1 MRFINELREDEHLVE
16 HYLCKEKQS
25 LKSKA
30 GKTYYSLKLQDK
42 TGTLNAKVW
51 DLNKDIQSFEQNDYI
66 KIDATVLSY
75 QNELQAK
82 VTKIRRSQEGEY
94 DPSDYIPST
103 EKNINDMYQELISIV
118 DTVNDNNLNKLL
130 KIILVDNKNINDKIK
145 THSAAKSMH
154 HSYLGGLIEHIVSVT
169 QTCDFLS
176 TRYKY
181 VNRDLLITGAILHD
195 IGKIYE
201 LSSFPENDYTDEG
214 QLLGHIIIG
223 IELINDAKTQIE
235 KFPQDLC
242 NLLKHLILSH
252 HGELEYGSPK
262 KPATIEAYILHCADS
277 LDAKIKMYEESISN
291 DSNKAKWIGY
301 NKVLGTNIRRAFN
314 E

>member
-1 MRFINELREDEHLVE
+1 MRYINELREDEHVVE

-25 LKSKA
+25 LKSKN

-51 DLNKDIQSFEQNDYI
+51 DLTKDIQSFEQNDYI
-66 KIDATVLSY
+66 KVDAVILSY

-82 VTKIRRSQEGEY
+82 VTKIRRSSEGEY
-94 DPSDYIPST
+94 DPKEYIPST
-103 EKNINDMYQELISIV
+103 EKNIASMYADLMRIV
-118 DTVNDNNLNKLL
+118 DTVSDNNLSKLL
-130 KIILVDNKNINDKIK
+130 KIILVDNKNINEKIK
-145 THSAAKSMH
+145 AHSAAKSMH
-154 HSYLGGLIEHIVSVT
+154 HSYFGGLIEHILSVT
-169 QTCDFLS
+169 ETCDFLAP
-176 TRYKY
+176 RYKY

-214 QLLGHIIIG
+214 QLLGHIVICV
-223 IELINDAKTQIE
+223 ELINDAKRQIE
-235 KFPQDLC
+235 KFPDELA
-242 NLLKHLILSH
+242 NLLKHLVLSH

-262 KPATIEAYILHCADS
+262 LPATIEAYLLHCADS
-277 LDAKIKMYEESISN
+277 LDAKTKMYEESITN
-291 DSNKAKWIGY
+291 DSNKGKWVGY
-301 NKVLGTNIRRAFN
+301 NKILGTNIRRTFN

>member
-1 MRFINELREDEHLVE
+1 MKYINELREDEHVIE

-42 TGTLNAKVW
+42 TGTINAKVW
-51 DLNKDIQSFEQNDYI
+51 DLNKDIQSFEQNDFI
-66 KIDATVLSY
+66 KIDATILLY

-82 VTKIRRSQEGEY
+82 VTKIRRSQDGEY
-94 DPSDYIPST
+94 DEKDYIPST
-103 EKNINDMYQELISIV
+103 EKNINSMYNDLIGLIDSV
-118 DTVNDNNLNKLL
+118 KDNNLNKLL
-130 KIILVDNKNINDKIK
+130 KIIIIENKNINDCLKS
-145 THSAAKSMH
+145 HSAAKSMH
-154 HSYLGGLIEHIVSVT
+154 HSYFGGLIEHIVSVA

-195 IGKIYE
+195 VGKIYE
-201 LSSFPENDYTDEG
+201 LSSFPENDYTDAG
-214 QLLGHIIIG
+214 QLLGHIVIG
-223 IELINDAKTQIE
+223 IELINDAKNQIE
-235 KFPQDLC
+235 KFPIELA

-277 LDAKIKMYEESISN
+277 LDAKIKMYEESITN
-291 DSNKAKWIGY
+291 DSNKAKWSGY
-301 NKVLGTNIRRAFN
+301 NKVLGTNIRKTHN

>member
-1 MRFINELREDEHLVE
+1 MRFINELREDEHIIE

-25 LKSKA
+25 LKSKN

-66 KIDATVLSY
+66 KVDAVILSY

-82 VTKIRRSQEGEY
+82 VTKIRRSTEGEY
-94 DPSDYIPST
+94 DPQDYIPST
-103 EKNINDMYQELISIV
+103 EKDINVMYTKLIGIIDTISDKNI
-118 DTVNDNNLNKLL
+118 NKLL
-130 KIILVDNKNINDKIK
+130 KLILVENENINAKIK

-154 HSYLGGLIEHIVSVT
+154 HNYLGGLVEHILSVT
-169 QTCDFLS
+169 ETCDFLAP
-176 TRYKY
+176 RYKF
-181 VNRDLLITGAILHD
+181 VNRDLLIAGAILHD

-223 IELINDAKTQIE
+223 IELINENKSKID
-235 KFPQDLC
+235 KFSDEQC

-277 LDAKIKMYEESISN
+277 LDAKIKMYEESIAN
-291 DSNKAKWIGY
+291 DSTKGKWIGY
-301 NKVLGTNIRRAFN
+301 NKVLATNIRKTTN
-314 E
+314 D